1 MGVYKN
7 SFTEDIFEHIKERL
21 EDYENENWYSSDLV
35 TELSMYE
42 NMNGAWIIGTWQAAE
57 YIQNNWSE
65 ASDTFEYM
73 RDNLGFKINPFEN
86 PEEFTFYMLAY
97 GVETLCS
104 YSTFLQENEH
114 FTLDAKAIDSIVS
127 DLDDVADIRPW

>member
-1 MGVYKN
+1 MSVYKN

-21 EDYENENWYSSDLV
+21 ENYENHEWYSCDLV
-35 TELSMYE
+35 SELTMYE

-73 RDNLGFKINPFEN
+73 RDNLSMTPNPFEN
-86 PEEFTFYMLAY
+86 PEQYTFYMLMY

-104 YSTFLQENEH
+104 YSTFLQENEY
-114 FTLDAKAIDSIVS
+114 FTLDAEAIASIVS